1 MKPIVYVFSGL
12 TGGFGDVPNPLVSYG
27 VQQLAERLGAK
38 LEVSLS
44 GYDDVP
50 EVTQEIIA
58 AHATDPSRP
67 VCLIGHSNGAHA
79 VLLIANEIDALDI
92 PIAYLGLIEK
102 TIKDSPSV
110 PGNVAVV
117 DHFEATFSVV
127 NRLNKLV
134 LSAAFQAN
142 GGQFNPFEYPTTHIA
157 LSAHEK
163 VQSRIIE
170 QVNSALPVMVDHVP
184 AVGTPVQW
192 TGTTFNRKTF
202 FNAVRET
209 VFNGRLTQ
217 GQVDGINLLLDVWE
231 SRFRDWDMRELAYDL
246 ATAWWETRQAM
257 QPVMEDGPRE
267 YFNQYEGRASLGN
280 TEPGDG
286 YRFRGAGHVQNTGR
300 RNAQVATERLNALYD
315 LDLDMVAHPEQ
326 RLLPTVSALSLFVG
340 NHEGWWT
347 GRKLPNFAGYGNWN
361 MLGARSVVNGSDRW
375 EEIGTAA
382 GHFLD
387 ALKASSEAPE
397 TPLPLPPAIPPSN
410 PLPVPPEPVLG
421 DLAAFLAGRYPDTT
435 EQARTH
441 AAMLAD
447 AVAYRLQPAALPAAS
462 IERKA
467 TMNLGYI
474 AKMLGALIG
483 GGGFAAIAETILPA
497 PLATPEFINAMTVLF
512 AALGTYFAPRNNYGD
527 S

>member
-12 TGGFGDVPNPLVSYG
+12 TGGFGDVPNPVVSYG
-27 VQQLAERLGAK
+27 VQKLAEKLGAK

-58 AHATDPSRP
+58 AHAADPSRP
-67 VCLIGHSNGAHA
+67 VCLIGHSNGGYA
-79 VLLIANEIDALDI
+79 VLQIANKLATYNI
-92 PIAYLGLIEK
+92 PVAYLGIIELTMK
-102 TIKDSPSV
+102 SSPAV

-117 DHFEATFSVV
+117 DHFEATASVV
-127 NRLNKLV
+127 NVFNKLL
-134 LSAAFQAN
+134 LSADFRTN
-142 GGQFNPFEYPTTHIA
+142 DGLFRRFEYPTTHIA

-170 QVNSALPVMVDHVP
+170 QVNSALPVVADPINVPTVETPPLTLRMLLEVSRVEGLVREAYKDSVGNLTWSIGVTSYSGHRVERYIGKPQTIERCLDIYVWLVATKYWPRVVKAFEGYPLSEEQAAAALSFDWNTGSIDTASWVDAVKRGDLADAKRRFMLWNKP
-184 AVGTPVQW
+184 ASIIERRQQELDLFFNGKWRSDGTLTLYSGVNSALRPVGGSKYNIMPDMAAALERFENGSAGANTPV
-192 TGTTFNRKTF
+192 
-202 FNAVRET
+202 
-209 VFNGRLTQ
+209 
-217 GQVDGINLLLDVWE
+217 
-231 SRFRDWDMRELAYDL
+231 
-246 ATAWWETRQAM
+246 
-257 QPVMEDGPRE
+257 PVP
-267 YFNQYEGRASLGN
+267 
-280 TEPGDG
+280 EP
-286 YRFRGAGHVQNTGR
+286 
-300 RNAQVATERLNALYD
+300 
-315 LDLDMVAHPEQ
+315 
-326 RLLPTVSALSLFVG
+326 
-340 NHEGWWT
+340 
-347 GRKLPNFAGYGNWN
+347 
-361 MLGARSVVNGSDRW
+361 
-375 EEIGTAA
+375 
-382 GHFLD
+382 
-387 ALKASSEAPE
+387 
-397 TPLPLPPAIPPSN
+397 IPPSN
-410 PLPVPPEPVLG
+410 PAPELVLG

-467 TMNLGYI
+467 AMNLGYI